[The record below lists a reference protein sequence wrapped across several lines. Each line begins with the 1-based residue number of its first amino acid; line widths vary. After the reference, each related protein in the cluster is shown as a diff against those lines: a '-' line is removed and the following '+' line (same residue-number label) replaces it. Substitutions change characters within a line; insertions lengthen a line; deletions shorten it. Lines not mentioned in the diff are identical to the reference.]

1 MTVMEVQFDPREEAY
16 SFSDEEDTEWLC
28 GECGEVRYEDARV
41 EAGLK
46 CGHCAYDGFD
56 Y

>member
-1 MTVMEVQFDPREEAY
+1 MTVTEVEYGPREEAY
-16 SFSDEEDTEWLC
+16 YFSDEEDNEWLC
-28 GECGEVRYEDARV
+28 GECEEVRYEDARV

-46 CGHCAYDGFD
+46 CGHCAYDGSD